1 MFIMKQVSTTEKTNI
16 YLQVLDPLMIIYWI
30 FISKLIS
37 LYLHFLIL
45 YDEENYL
52 QFSATGFCEHILKIC
67 VNAFSK
73 LQSTETIQQICIYDI
88 FVLLSLSF
96 GP

>member
-45 YDEENYL
+45 YDGENYL
-52 QFSATGFCEHILKIC
+52 QILCYRI
-67 VNAFSK
+67 
-73 LQSTETIQQICIYDI
+73 L
-88 FVLLSLSF
+88 
-96 GP
+96 